1 MYTGRCL
8 FFIDL
13 LLDTLVFIHTSFY
26 VCFLLFLLADEGKS
40 VVLAVTP
47 IVDE

>member
-1 MYTGRCL
+1 MYTESCL

-13 LLDTLVFIHTSFY
+13 LLDTLIFIHTSFY
-26 VCFLLFLLADEGKS
+26 VCSLLFLLAGEGEG